1 MKKYVSLVVA
11 ILVLIAI
18 VFGLNKKDSYDPSAF
33 MVSDVQ
39 NNIEKLSAPAFEG
52 RKTGTIGNENAVDFV
67 TAQLESLG
75 LPIYRQTFKALV
87 PETETESFFS
97 YKTSS
102 GSDEWIDLKP
112 HEDYKFSS
120 WGPGGSLYYEGE
132 AIFADNNVYKLDPT
146 WMAGKVVVTEATPFI
161 GESLNTIID
170 AGAVGALYYTSTYMD
185 NSETFLKQKTLELG
199 SKLGTNFGLGFISRE
214 TYVSL
219 KALARENIIK
229 SKTVLPT
236 GTIHGVIDKIKIDQ
250 SIEFNSVSTENIY
263 AVLSPKIDQDKLLSE
278 EAFKALI
285 NSEDVLIIAA
295 NIDHVGRLD
304 DENYFPGALS
314 NASGVAVLVELAK
327 NMTKQ
332 KNTDQTVIFAIVN
345 AGETDQ
351 QGVQALTNLFKGR
364 EEHVQVINLFALGS
378 KADEPLYV
386 SGSNVKSSIAKSK
399 FSRIAEDLG
408 INVTVIRQQ
417 TATDYIYQSQGIS
430 AVSIFH
436 NSGVINTLEDNA
448 SMISDVNLSKDI
460 LLLQSYIKAHV
471 YSINPWQA
479 LQKNEKY
486 LLIGVIVYLLAM
498 YLLEVFRNQN
508 TFIEKLYFSTPIQL
522 IKKAGSLLTPVSI
535 LLLLIFITKLPRDLD
550 VAIVGGKVDTN
561 FSFYLTLK
569 NAIYFIDNLFKNGID
584 NFDFIANAFK
594 NSTFLFI
601 LASLVAIVLGTIKGM
616 FDAYSDKE
624 NSDVRSFISLTALS
638 VPDILWILFSNI
650 LIIKIASYVEI
661 PILRHLIFPLIT
673 LAIMPTIYVSRISY
687 LAFVKEKTQPYY
699 YALKSRGFSKFR
711 IYCNHLLVPV
721 LENVLT
727 SMLGLAS
734 VMISNMIIVEYLF
747 DYKGLA
753 NFVLIADKSK
763 DEVTFISLIA
773 AISVLYIAFTSI
785 IRLSISLTTSRQKG
799 GGKRV

>member
-1 MKKYVSLVVA
+1 MKKYVSLVVTV
-11 ILVLIAI
+11 IILIAI
-18 VFGLNKKDSYDPSAF
+18 IFGLNKKDSYDPSAF
-33 MVSDVQ
+33 AVNDVR
-39 NNIEKLSAPAFEG
+39 NNIEKLSSPEFEG

-87 PETETESFFS
+87 PETDTESFFS
-97 YKTSS
+97 YQDTKN
-102 GSDEWIDLKP
+102 GEEWVNLKP
-112 HEDYKFSS
+112 HEDFRFSS
-120 WGPGGSLYYEGE
+120 WGPGGSLHYEGE
-132 AIFADNNVYKLDPT
+132 AIFADDNVYKLDPT

-161 GESLNTIID
+161 GESLNTIIE
-170 AGAVGALYYTSTYMD
+170 AGAVGALYYTSTYM
-185 NSETFLKQKTLELG
+185 EGGEKFLKQKTLELG
-199 SKLGTNFGLGFISRE
+199 SKVGTNFGLGFISRE

-219 KALARENIIK
+219 KALARENIIR

-236 GTIHGVIDKIKIDQ
+236 GTIHGVVDKIKIDQ
-250 SIEFNSVSTENIY
+250 SIEFNSVDTENIY
-263 AVLSPKIDQDKLLSE
+263 AVLSPKVNQDKPLSE

-285 NSEDVLIIAA
+285 NSEDVLVISAD
-295 NIDHVGRLD
+295 IDHVGKLG
-304 DENYFPGALS
+304 DENYFPGALN
-314 NASGVAVLVELAK
+314 NASGVAVLLELAK
-327 NMTKQ
+327 NMTNQ
-332 KNTDQTVIFAIVN
+332 KNTNQTVIFAIVN
-345 AGETDQ
+345 AGESDQ
-351 QGVQALTNLFKGR
+351 QGAQALTKLFEGR
-364 EEHVQVINLFALGS
+364 EDHVQVINLFALGS
-378 KADEPLYV
+378 QSDGPLYI
-386 SGSNVKSSIAKSK
+386 SGSNIKTSIAQSK
-399 FSRIAEDLG
+399 LTRIAEDLG
-408 INVTVIRQQ
+408 VNVSVIRQQ
-417 TATDYIYQSQGIS
+417 TTSDYIYHYQGIS
-430 AVSIFH
+430 AVSIFGQ
-436 NSGVINTLEDNA
+436 SDKMNTLEDNA
-448 SMISDVNLSKDI
+448 TIISTENLSKDI
-460 LLLQSYIKAHV
+460 LLLQSYIKTHV
-471 YSINPWQA
+471 YKINPWQA
-479 LQKNEKY
+479 LNQHEMY
-486 LLIGVIVYLLAM
+486 LLIGILVYLLAM
-498 YLLEVFRNQN
+498 YLLEVFKNHN
-508 TFIEKLYFSTPIQL
+508 TIIEKLYFSTPIQL
-522 IKKAGSLLTPVSI
+522 IKKAGGLLTPISI
-535 LLLLIFITKLPRDLD
+535 LLLLILITKLPRDLD
-550 VAIVGGKVDTN
+550 IAVVGGKLDTN

-569 NAIYFIDNLFKNGID
+569 NAIYFIDNLLKNGID

-601 LASLVAIVLGTIKGM
+601 LASLFAIILGTIKGM

-638 VPDILWILFSNI
+638 VPDILWILLSNL
-650 LIIKIASYVEI
+650 LIIKIASYVEL

-687 LAFVKEKTQPYY
+687 LAFMKEKTQPYY